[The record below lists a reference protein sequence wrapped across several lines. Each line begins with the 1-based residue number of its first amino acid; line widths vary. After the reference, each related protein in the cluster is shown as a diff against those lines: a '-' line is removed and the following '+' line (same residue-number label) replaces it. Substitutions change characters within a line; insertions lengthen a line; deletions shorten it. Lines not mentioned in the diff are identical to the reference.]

1 MKKNKKNNNDWLA
14 DELEKEDYTL
24 CSTHQGTHVVNKNDE
39 QDVIIMEIPTAQNKP
54 IITVTASKTDTQKTE
69 NVLESFLKSVIKGV
83 VKGLLKG
90 LVTILLIVVAS
101 VVCIEIV
108 MPGLTKSMVSGNFS
122 EYFYET
128 FIMM

>member
-14 DELEKEDYTL
+14 DELEKEDYTS

-39 QDVIIMEIPTAQNKP
+39 QDVIMKLSTTQNKP
-54 IITVTASKTDTQKTE
+54 IITVTTSKTDIQKTE

-83 VKGLLKG
+83 IKGLLKG
-90 LVTILLIVVAS
+90 LITILLIIVAS

-108 MPGLTKSMVSGNFS
+108 MPGLTKSIVSGSFS

-128 FIMM
+128 FVMM